1 MKDFIFQ
8 KRLMRKIVFESLFQM
23 DIKDSSLEDIFF
35 TFEKITEGLKL
46 DEKNMDEAKTYI
58 RDIYQNKQEY
68 DNIIERY
75 SEGWSL
81 ERIGSVE
88 KTVMRI
94 FIYELT
100 NKKEIPT
107 KVILNEATELTK
119 TYSTQK
125 AASFVNGIMDRLAR
139 DQFLLI

>member
-8 KRLMRKIVFESLFQM
+8 KRLMRKIVFESLFQI

-46 DEKNMDEAKTYI
+46 DEKNIDEAKTYI

-68 DNIIERY
+68 DNIIEKY

>member
-1 MKDFIFQ
+1 
-8 KRLMRKIVFESLFQM
+8 MRKIVFESLFQI

-46 DEKNMDEAKTYI
+46 DEKNIDEAKTYI

-68 DNIIERY
+68 DNIIEKY

>member
-1 MKDFIFQ
+1 
-8 KRLMRKIVFESLFQM
+8 MRKIVFESLFQM

>member
-8 KRLMRKIVFESLFQM
+8 KRLMRKIVFESLFQI

-46 DEKNMDEAKTYI
+46 DEKNIDEAKTYI

-68 DNIIERY
+68 DNIIEKY

-88 KTVMRI
+88 KAVMRI